1 MHWFLFYIKKKTSLI
16 SSEEICIFSASVLV
30 AGTWLHVAC
39 ESLRLRAFYLQV
51 DDEDDLDAK
60 DPTDDDDD
68 DEEDEDEDEA

>member
-1 MHWFLFYIKKKTSLI
+1 MLVLQSIIMSSIKTTPIVSETSRP
-16 SSEEICIFSASVLV
+16 SFS
-30 AGTWLHVAC
+30 
-39 ESLRLRAFYLQV
+39 LQV

>member
-1 MHWFLFYIKKKTSLI
+1 M
-16 SSEEICIFSASVLV
+16 LV
-30 AGTWLHVAC
+30 AGTWLHVAY
-39 ESLRLRAFYLQV
+39 ESLRLQAFYLQV